1 MVTETIAYLGLLFYV
16 FLTGLEM
23 DLSAILRPGKR
34 VMGIA
39 ITGILIPF
47 LVGVG
52 LFSLLHQDQNK
63 ITSEMGCVFW
73 AATLTITGFPVLTR
87 ILADLKLLHSDIG
100 RIAMSVAMLNDIYA
114 WVLIAILIPT
124 GELLVLFFLK
134 KSLRCNDPF
143 DKNMIKIFILKTDNP
158 QQSELS
164 Q

>member
-1 MVTETIAYLGLLFYV
+1 MVIETMAYLGLLFYV

-23 DLSAILRPGKR
+23 DLSAILRPGKK

-52 LFSLLHQDQNK
+52 LFFLLHHDRNE
-63 ITSEMGCVFW
+63 ITLKMGCVFW
-73 AATLTITGFPVLTR
+73 AAALTITGFPVLTR

-124 GELLVLFFLK
+124 GESPVLFLK
-134 KSLRCNDPF
+134 AYVVTTYL
-143 DKNMIKIFILKTDNP
+143 IKT
-158 QQSELS
+158 
-164 Q
+164 